1 MPAPRLGD
9 FAPPGGGDDELLD
22 AILDWASAS
31 RLELYAHQ
39 EEAVLSLLAG
49 DNVVL
54 STPTGSGKS
63 LVAMAGAFAMAAR
76 RRRTVYTAPIK
87 ALVSEKFFELTE
99 ALGPD
104 SVGMVTGDAAVN
116 ADAPVIACTA
126 EILAQ
131 RVLRSGADAGV
142 DLVVMDEFHYY
153 GDRDRGWAWQV
164 PLLQLPRAQ
173 FLLMSA
179 TLGDT
184 SGLRED
190 LSERTGRSTELV
202 ASAQRPVPLDCEYR
216 ETPLHVSIEQ
226 LLKDRKAPVYIVHF
240 TQKEASSRA
249 QSLTS
254 LKVLGP
260 AEKAAVKEAVGG
272 FRFDTPIGKDLR
284 RFVLS
289 GIGVHH
295 AGLLPKYRL
304 LVEKLAQQGH
314 LRLICGTDTLGVGVN
329 VPIRTVL
336 FTRLYKYD
344 GRRTRVLSVRDF
356 QQIAGRAGRRG
367 FDVAG
372 SVWVQAPAHAVENK
386 RAAMRA
392 AGNPKKLRKLVRKK
406 PPRNYAHYDGDTLAR
421 LWLGRPETLDSSF
434 EVSHAMMLNVLDR
447 PGDGCSAMK
456 RLLVD
461 NHEPRS
467 RQRRHIR
474 RAVSVFRS
482 LVDAEVVE
490 VLDEPDHLDRPV
502 RVNLDLQDEFRLNQ
516 PLGLFVVEAVSV
528 LDAEEPDYH
537 LQVLSAA
544 ESVLEDPMPVL
555 LAQRRAARDEL
566 MGRMK
571 AEGVEYAERMQ
582 RLDEVT
588 WPRPEAEFLEP
599 AFDLFARRHPW
610 AGHLRPSPKS
620 VARDMLEHADTF
632 NSFVSRHGLKRS
644 EGLVLRYLTD
654 CYKALVQTVPA
665 EAANDDIEDVIAWLA
680 AMVRR
685 VDSSLL
691 DEWERL
697 RRPEAATTAELLDVV
712 AAGAPP
718 EASDITANRRAFG
731 VMVRNEVF
739 SWVLLL
745 ARRAYDALAAKLS
758 EKRPAAGRVAWQHP
772 GDHPDRTGEGL
783 SEKRPAGRVAWTAD
797 ALEDAMSDY
806 WDEHDWIGIDAE
818 ARASRWIAVDG
829 DTGAVAQR
837 IVDPDGYCE
846 WVLEAEIDR
855 TESQARQQAVVR
867 LLTIRRL

>member
-1 MPAPRLGD
+1 MPAAHLGD
-9 FAPPGGGDDELLD
+9 FLPAAGDADELLD
-22 AILDWASAS
+22 AILDWAAAAG
-31 RLELYAHQ
+31 LELYPHQ

-63 LVAMAGAFAMAAR
+63 LVALAGAFAMVAR
-76 RRRTVYTAPIK
+76 GRRAMYTAPIK
-87 ALVSEKFFELTE
+87 ALVSEKFFEFTA
-99 ALGPD
+99 ALGAD
-104 SVGMVTGDAAVN
+104 RVGMVTGDAAVN

-131 RVLRSGADAGV
+131 RALRSGADTPA

-164 PLLQLPRAQ
+164 PLLELPRAQ

-184 SGLRED
+184 ARLRDD
-190 LSERTGRSTELV
+190 LSLRTGRHTELV

-216 ETPLHVSIEQ
+216 ETPLHVSVER

-240 TQKEASSRA
+240 TQKEATARA

-254 LKVLGP
+254 LKVLTP
-260 AEKAAVKEAVGG
+260 QEKSAVKAAVGG

-284 RFVLS
+284 RFVMA

-372 SVWVQAPAHAVENK
+372 SVWVQAPVHVVENK

-392 AGNPKKLRKLVRKK
+392 AGNPKKRKKLVRKK
-406 PPRNYAHYDGDTLAR
+406 PPRGYAHYDGDTLAR
-421 LWLGRPETLDSSF
+421 LWLGQPETLDSSF

-447 PGDGCSAMK
+447 PGDGCAATK
-456 RLLVD
+456 RLLTD

-482 LVDAEVVE
+482 LVDAAVVE
-490 VLDEPDHLDRPV
+490 VLDEPDELGRPV

-528 LDAEEPDYH
+528 LDAAAADYC
-537 LQVLSAA
+537 LQVLSTV
-544 ESVLEDPMPVL
+544 ESVLEDPVPVL

-566 MGRMK
+566 MSRMK
-571 AEGVEYAERMQ
+571 AAGVEYAERME

-599 AFDLFARRHPW
+599 AFDVFARHHPW
-610 AGHLRPSPKS
+610 VEHLRPSPKS

-632 NSFVSRHGLKRS
+632 NQYVSRYGLKRS
-644 EGLVLRYLTD
+644 EGLVLRYLSD

-665 EAANDDIEDVIAWLA
+665 DAANDDLIDVTEWLGA
-680 AMVRR
+680 VVRQ

-697 RRPEAATTAELLDVV
+697 RSPETAD
-712 AAGAPP
+712 GAEPP
-718 EASDITANRRAFG
+718 EEVVPPDASDITANGRAFG

-739 SWVLLL
+739 AWVLLL
-745 ARRAYDALAAKLS
+745 ARRAYGALAARLS
-758 EKRPAAGRVAWQHP
+758 ERPVPAWPGAGAGDWDASRFAGQAAVGRTASTTAP
-772 GDHPDRTGEGL
+772 IT
-783 SEKRPAGRVAWTAD
+783 WTPD
-797 ALEDAMSDY
+797 ALEEAMADY
-806 WDEHDWIGIDAE
+806 WAEHDSIVIDAE
-818 ARASRWIAVDG
+818 ARAVRWVEIDFETDAVS
-829 DTGAVAQR
+829 QR
-837 IVDPDGYCE
+837 LLDPAGYCE
-846 WVLEAEIDR
+846 WMLEAEIDR
-855 TESQARQQAVVR
+855 PESHARQQAVVR
-867 LLTIRRL
+867 LLAIRRL